1 MKEIISQEVIED
13 FLSGSD
19 PEDYITGI
27 EYEYRSNTI
36 YKIIQHPEK
45 GKIIRKDK
53 LTAFLWVDD
62 LTGLNFYGDSKAK
75 QRQKMSE
82 YGITIEKLDTA
93 DNERLENGYN
103 FLVKSSQGYRSLLSF
118 FRQGG
123 LNPWDEEIRKHFILL
138 NPKEQYLIQKEK
150 RLFKGIEEYEDVHR
164 LVFDI
169 ETTGLEPETD
179 KIILIG
185 LKDRD
190 NLFCN

>member
-1 MKEIISQEVIED
+1 MSSNFNTMKEIISQEVIED

-123 LNPWDEEIRKHFILL
+123 LNPWDEEIRKHFKFYIWGH
-138 NPKEQYLIQKEK
+138 KTK
-150 RLFKGIEEYEDVHR
+150 RLMTCTIFLILHVY
-164 LVFDI
+164 
-169 ETTGLEPETD
+169 
-179 KIILIG
+179 II
-185 LKDRD
+185 
-190 NLFCN
+190 